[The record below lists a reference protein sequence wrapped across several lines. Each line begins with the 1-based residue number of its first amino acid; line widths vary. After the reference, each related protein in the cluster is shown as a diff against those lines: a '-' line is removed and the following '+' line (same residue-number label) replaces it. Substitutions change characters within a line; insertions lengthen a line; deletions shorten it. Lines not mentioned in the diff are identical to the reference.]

1 MNVSDLIITIAY
13 FSIPVQILFSL
24 WQYPRLSR
32 MTTQIFI
39 LAILFALFIFMCG
52 AGHLLRCLDR
62 TGGEAFAVVNAMTA
76 FISLVTALYLLPLTP
91 MLMGSLDQSIEDL
104 TILNKETNASKDK
117 LFTFMAFLCHEIRN
131 PLFAITSSASFL
143 ADTDMT
149 EEQEIGVGSIFD
161 SSLLMLRLV
170 NDVLDLSKIDAGKL
184 ELEEK
189 DFDLLRLLDN
199 LKNTMKMQVAQKHC
213 KKVGLR
219 FDVAPSV
226 PAVVHG
232 DSVRLLQIIYNL
244 ISNSNKFTS
253 EGEISLEIS
262 VTKELDPNDEE
273 GEDNVNRRQQLDSSR
288 GSSLRQLVG
297 SSQGNS
303 SRDVLDSQRS
313 NRRTQK
319 YSHRISWRK
328 RRNSTENAV
337 EGDSNPNNGDNTFSM
352 ALLAA
357 EEGHNGDSEHRTS
370 RYRRVLLSIVVTDTG
385 IGIAPDRIEKIFE
398 PYSQSKLSDYRKH
411 GGTGL
416 GLSILSSLTKLMGGH
431 IHVESELGKG
441 TKITCSLPI
450 MALREEN
457 NVGGIIPSD
466 IDMSDPFLSARRL
479 PVFTNKSSSKGH
491 HKSVS
496 TSVHEDRLHHD
507 DAGIRF
513 FSPSEKKGTVSM
525 ISEEE
530 GSGVGA
536 ETKKPELCGTQQAPS
551 SPKAAATIS
560 SVSSG
565 ARAVIKKP
573 PRLPPF
579 NLPPGNLVL
588 VVDDNS
594 INRKIIGRM
603 LTYFNLE
610 YDEAENGVEALKLL
624 RKRRDEQKE
633 SSSAPRYGL
642 VFMDLSMPVMDG
654 YDAIEA
660 LRQDGIDVPVIA
672 LTANA
677 LTRERDRALSL
688 GADEFHTKPILRNDL
703 RTICARYLDKDYRS
717 DSSTPEALETD
728 SSSETDAKDERILNS
743 LGEPYREGLSLLQR
757 HESTVKQR

>member
-1 MNVSDLIITIAY
+1 
-13 FSIPVQILFSL
+13 
-24 WQYPRLSR
+24 
-32 MTTQIFI
+32 
-39 LAILFALFIFMCG
+39 MCG

-62 TGGEAFAVVNAMTA
+62 TSGDAFALVNALTA
-76 FISLVTALYLLPLTP
+76 VVSLVTALYLLPLTP

-143 ADTDMT
+143 ADTDMS

-199 LKNTMKMQVAQKHC
+199 LRNTMKMQVAQKHGD
-213 KKVGLR
+213 KVALR
-219 FDVAPSV
+219 FNISPNV
-226 PAVVHG
+226 PAIVHG
-232 DSVRLLQIIYNL
+232 DSVRLLQIVYNL
-244 ISNSNKFTS
+244 ISNSNKFTN
-253 EGEISLEIS
+253 EGEIGLAIAVS
-262 VTKELDPNDEE
+262 EE
-273 GEDNVNRRQQLDSSR
+273 DVAHTAEEKEDNATEFRRRQSLDSYQGGSR
-288 GSSLRQLVG
+288 RQLLGSSQGSSLRHLLG
-297 SSQGNS
+297 SSQGSNH
-303 SRDVLDSQRS
+303 RSQ
-313 NRRTQK
+313 K
-319 YSHRISWRK
+319 HSHRISWLK
-328 RRNSTENAV
+328 RRNSTDSAIDEN
-337 EGDSNPNNGDNTFSM
+337 GTDTNNGDNTFSM

-357 EEGHNGDSEHRTS
+357 EEGHHDGSTDGTS

-385 IGIAPDRIEKIFE
+385 IGIASDRIEKIFE

-431 IHVESELGKG
+431 INVESELGKG

-450 MALREEN
+450 MALREEA
-457 NVGGIIPSD
+457 GGGTATLNIPPG

-479 PVFTNKSSSKGH
+479 PVFSNKSSSKGQH
-491 HKSVS
+491 NSMS

-507 DAGIRF
+507 DTGIEF
-513 FSPSEKKGTVSM
+513 FSPSEKASVSTNT
-525 ISEEE
+525 E
-530 GSGVGA
+530 GSRATA
-536 ETKKPELCGTQQAPS
+536 ETTKRETDMKQAPS
-551 SPKAAATIS
+551 RTAAAATS
-560 SVSSG
+560 TASQV
-565 ARAVIKKP
+565 ARTVKKKP

-579 NLPPGNLVL
+579 DLPPGNLVL

-610 YDEAENGVEALKLL
+610 YDEAENGFEALKLL
-624 RKRRDEQKE
+624 RKRRDEQKH

-642 VFMDLSMPVMDG
+642 VFMDLSMPIMDG

-660 LRQDGIDVPVIA
+660 LRKDGIDVPVVA

-677 LTRERDRALSL
+677 LSRERDRALSL

-703 RTICARYLDKDYRS
+703 RTICARYLEDDHKR

-728 SSSETDAKDERILNS
+728 R
-743 LGEPYREGLSLLQR
+743 GP
-757 HESTVKQR
+757 

>member
-32 MTTQIFI
+32 MPSKIFI

-62 TGGEAFAVVNAMTA
+62 TDSDAFAMVNAMTA
-76 FISLVTALYLLPLTP
+76 VVSLITALYLLPLTP
-91 MLMGSLDQSIEDL
+91 MLLGSLDQSIEDL

-199 LKNTMKMQVAQKHC
+199 LKNTMKMQVSQKHGE
-213 KKVGLR
+213 KVSLR
-219 FDVAPSV
+219 FDVAPCV

-244 ISNSNKFTS
+244 ISNSNKFTN
-253 EGEISLEIS
+253 EGEIGLAIS
-262 VTKELDPNDEE
+262 VTEELASIDEE
-273 GEDNVNRRQQLDSSR
+273 VENNANRRQQLGSSR
-288 GSSLRQLVG
+288 GSSLRQLLG

-303 SRDVLDSQRS
+303 SRNVLDSSQRS
-313 NRRTQK
+313 TPQTQK
-319 YSHRISWRK
+319 HSHRISWLK
-328 RRNSTENAV
+328 RRGSTENTVVDDRTA
-337 EGDSNPNNGDNTFSM
+337 NNGDNTFSM

-357 EEGHNGDSEHRTS
+357 EEGHHDDSERGTS

-398 PYSQSKLSDYRKH
+398 PYSQSKMSDYRKH

-441 TKITCSLPI
+441 TTITCSLPI

-457 NVGGIIPSD
+457 NVGRIIPSD

-491 HKSVS
+491 HKSIS

-507 DAGIRF
+507 DVGIRF
-513 FSPSEKKGTVSM
+513 FSPSEKKDTVST
-525 ISEEE
+525 IP
-530 GSGVGA
+530 GGGLDVAA
-536 ETKKPELCGTQQAPS
+536 ETTKPEVSGTQQTPS
-551 SPKAAATIS
+551 SPKAAAAIS

-565 ARAVIKKP
+565 ARAVMKKP

-660 LRQDGIDVPVIA
+660 LRQDGIDVPVVA

-703 RTICARYLDKDYRS
+703 HTICARYLDKDYRS
-717 DSSTPEALETD
+717 DSSTSEALETD
-728 SSSETDAKDERILNS
+728 SSSETDAKDDRNLNAF
-743 LGEPYREGLSLLQR
+743 GESYREGLSLLQR
-757 HESTVKQR
+757 HESAVKQ

>member
-32 MTTQIFI
+32 MPTKIFI
-39 LAILFALFIFMCG
+39 LVILFALFIFMCG

-62 TGGEAFAVVNAMTA
+62 TDSDAFVMVNAMTA
-76 FISLVTALYLLPLTP
+76 VVSLITALYLLPLTP

-104 TILNKETNASKDK
+104 TVLNKETNASKDK

-199 LKNTMKMQVAQKHC
+199 LKNTMKMQVAQKHGE
-213 KKVGLR
+213 KVRLR
-219 FDVAPSV
+219 FDVGPSV

-244 ISNSNKFTS
+244 ISNSNKFTN
-253 EGEISLEIS
+253 EGEIGLAIS
-262 VTKELDPNDEE
+262 VTEEPDPNDEE
-273 GEDNVNRRQQLDSSR
+273 GEGNANRRQQLASSR
-288 GSSLRQLVG
+288 GSSLRQLIG

-303 SRDVLDSQRS
+303 SRNVLDSSQRS
-313 NRRTQK
+313 NRRNQK
-319 YSHRISWRK
+319 HSHRISWLK
-328 RRNSTENAV
+328 RRNSTENTV
-337 EGDSNPNNGDNTFSM
+337 EDDSNTNNGDNTFSM

-357 EEGHNGDSEHRTS
+357 EEGHHDDSERGTS

-441 TKITCSLPI
+441 TTITCSLPI
-450 MALREEN
+450 MALREES
-457 NVGGIIPSD
+457 NVGRIIPSD

-507 DAGIRF
+507 DAGIKF
-513 FSPSEKKGTVSM
+513 FSPSEKKDTFST
-525 ISEEE
+525 IPE
-530 GSGVGA
+530 GSFGIAA
-536 ETKKPELCGTQQAPS
+536 ETTKPEVSGTQQTPS
-551 SPKAAATIS
+551 SPKAAAAIS

-703 RTICARYLDKDYRS
+703 HTICARYLDKDYRS
-717 DSSTPEALETD
+717 DSSTPDALETD
-728 SSSETDAKDERILNS
+728 SSSETDPKDDKNLNP
-743 LGEPYREGLSLLQR
+743 LGESYREGLSLLQR
-757 HESTVKQR
+757 HESAVK